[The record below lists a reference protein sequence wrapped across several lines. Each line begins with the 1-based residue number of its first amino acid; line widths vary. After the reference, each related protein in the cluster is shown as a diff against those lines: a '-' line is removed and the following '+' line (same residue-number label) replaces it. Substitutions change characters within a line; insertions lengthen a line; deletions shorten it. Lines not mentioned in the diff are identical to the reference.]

1 MTQIRKSQIRRP
13 RRWESRSGEWEATVF
28 WFLGVFLAGA
38 AGLFF
43 ELYSLGRP
51 TIYPNPG
58 VAAFAAPPA
67 TRLVPLPRQ
76 STAPELADLPVVEP
90 PSPLTAMA
98 RAQAIDPLPD
108 MSPPARKRPRAEPGT
123 YGQRGFGSAQQW
135 NSGSRGSSN
144 SHVWSGGP
152 KSWF

>member
-1 MTQIRKSQIRRP
+1 MTQTWKSQIRQPRP
-13 RRWESRSGEWEATVF
+13 WGSPSGEWEATVF

-43 ELYSLGRP
+43 VLYSLGRP

-58 VAAFAAPPA
+58 VAAYAAPPA

-76 STAPELADLPVVEP
+76 STAPELADLLVVDP

-98 RAQAIDPLPD
+98 KAQASDQPPD

-123 YGQRGFGSAQQW
+123 SGQRGFGYAQQW

-144 SHVWSGGP
+144 NHVWSGGP

>member
-1 MTQIRKSQIRRP
+1 VNQTWKSQIRQPRP
-13 RRWESRSGEWEATVF
+13 RQSQSGESDAAVF

-43 ELYSLGRP
+43 LLYSLAQP
-51 TIYPNPG
+51 KVYPNPG
-58 VAAFAAPPA
+58 VAVYVAPPA

-76 STAPELADLPVVEP
+76 STAPELAELPAVDP

-98 RAQAIDPLPD
+98 KAQVSDKAPD
-108 MSPPARKRPRAEPGT
+108 VSPPARKRPHAQPST
-123 YGQRGFGSAQQW
+123 YGQRGFGDAQQW
-135 NSGSRGSSN
+135 NFGPRGASN
-144 SHVWSGGP
+144 NHMWSGGP